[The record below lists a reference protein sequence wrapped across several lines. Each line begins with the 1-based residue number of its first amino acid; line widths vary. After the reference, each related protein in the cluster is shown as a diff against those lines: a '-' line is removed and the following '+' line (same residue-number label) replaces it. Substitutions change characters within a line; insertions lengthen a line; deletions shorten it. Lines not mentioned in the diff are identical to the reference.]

1 MNGKKQINEWQ
12 KANFKIISVWYVIM
26 PFYYKTIMKPL
37 KQEDLK
43 ELTEKVLDLIA
54 KTSVEIGH
62 RTDNTILASLSK
74 IFAQDLIQERRFGN
88 MTFNQ
93 IQDAFR
99 LGVRFGDFEPFINIR
114 TFYKWVYAH
123 KKTIDEYQ
131 EKLDMPKCRFI
142 KSLLRKIKNAKRPS
156 AVLSRTFKTT

>member
-1 MNGKKQINEWQ
+1 
-12 KANFKIISVWYVIM
+12 
-26 PFYYKTIMKPL
+26 MKPL

-43 ELTEKVLDLIA
+43 ELTEKVYDLLNETKISIGQNTDG
-54 KTSVEIGH
+54 KT
-62 RTDNTILASLSK
+62 LAALSK

-114 TFYKWVYAH
+114 TFYKWVYSH
-123 KKTIDEYQ
+123 KKTIDDATYQ
-131 EKLDMPKCRFI
+131 VEKLDMPKEKVPFYQEPLKDYLNEYDRLGTNNCNFYVDMEGVKRRNENNIEDHF
-142 KSLLRKIKNAKRPS
+142 KN
-156 AVLSRTFKTT
+156 

>member
-1 MNGKKQINEWQ
+1 
-12 KANFKIISVWYVIM
+12 
-26 PFYYKTIMKPL
+26 MKPL

-62 RTDNTILASLSK
+62 KIEPNTLATLSK

-99 LGVRFGDFEPFINIR
+99 IGVRFSNFETFLNIR
-114 TFYKWVYAH
+114 TFYRWVYDH
-123 KKTIDEYQ
+123 KKTIDDATYQVEKLEMPKDKVPFYQ
-131 EKLDMPKCRFI
+131 EPLKLLK
-142 KSLLRKIKNAKRPS
+142 
-156 AVLSRTFKTT
+156 